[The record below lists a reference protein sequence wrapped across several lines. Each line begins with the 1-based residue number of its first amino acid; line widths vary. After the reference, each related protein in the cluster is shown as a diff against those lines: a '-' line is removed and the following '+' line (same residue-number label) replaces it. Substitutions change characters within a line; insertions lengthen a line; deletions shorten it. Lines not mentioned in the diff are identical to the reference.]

1 VRYPEL
7 TEEAIRQAL
16 TEEEKE
22 SLVQAFFEVDGRYPG
37 EDPERANLLK
47 SIDLADMFTELLLR
61 VFGPSMR
68 RQ

>member
-1 VRYPEL
+1 MRYPDL
-7 TEEAIRQAL
+7 TLEAVRQAL

-22 SLVQAFFEVDGRYPG
+22 GLVEAFFEVDGRYLG
-37 EDPERANLLK
+37 EDPERADLLK
-47 SIDLADMFTELLLR
+47 SIDLANIFTELLLR

>member
-1 VRYPEL
+1 VRYPDI
-7 TEEAIRQAL
+7 TEEVVRQAL

-22 SLVQAFFEVDGRYPG
+22 SLVETFFEIDGRYEG
-37 EDPERANLLK
+37 EVPEKANLLK
-47 SIDLADMFTELLLR
+47 SIDLAITFNELLLR